1 MQPSTAFA
9 DATELSRLRWRARR
23 GMLENDLIL
32 QRYFAQREKPF
43 GQDEVDALNALLADA
58 LEAVL
63 GALWL
68 DGGPGAVRRVAEFVE
83 KMALGQTRDE
93 ALALGFR
100 AVAAGPFVRSSY
112 QAETLYR
119 EAK

>member
-43 GQDEVDALNALLADA
+43 GQDEVDALNALLA
-58 LEAVL
+58 
-63 GALWL
+63 L
-68 DGGPGAVRRVAEFVE
+68 DDNTLFDLFLRNSPLPQELDLPRVRE
-83 KMALGQTRDE
+83 LLD
-93 ALALGFR
+93 
-100 AVAAGPFVRSSY
+100 
-112 QAETLYR
+112 TLQR
-119 EAK
+119 L